1 MESERSKAGAQRREP
16 EEIGGIATDENSIAV
31 PVEGPFNL
39 SLSLEAAAS
48 FFPPAGPLPA
58 SLLSPVFADGA
69 PVAIKVWQPSLHSSL
84 VHASA
89 SPPLTEKRLRELAS
103 WLIFSDLD
111 LRPFYKLAAPHA
123 ILGPVAAS
131 LEGLKPLRPP
141 SLFEM
146 AIVAITEQQLSLA
159 AAFHIR
165 SRLLQRFGTEIG
177 GLRAFPRTEKF
188 AAATLEELCAC
199 GLSRRKA
206 DYVRSLAQRV
216 ADGIL
221 DLEALKSER
230 ETAIR
235 EALLKNKGFGEWSVE
250 YILARGF
257 GRLDCLPAADTG
269 LRSVVGQYF
278 AAGRKLA
285 TSELEEALA
294 PFRPYR
300 SLAAYY
306 LAVHWRLQRKRRNNG
321 GLANPSGL
329 GV

>member
-1 MESERSKAGAQRREP
+1 MKSERSKAGAQRREP

-111 LRPFYKLAAPHA
+111 LRPFYKLAASHA

-177 GLRAFPRTEKF
+177 GLRAFPRAEKF

-199 GLSRRKA
+199 GLS
-206 DYVRSLAQRV
+206 LAQRL

-235 EALLKNKGFGEWSVE
+235 EALLKNRGFGEWSVE

-257 GRLDCLPAADTG
+257 GRLDCLPAADTS
-269 LRSVVGQYF
+269 LRSVAGQYF
-278 AAGRKLA
+278 AAGRKL
-285 TSELEEALA
+285 TISELEEALA
-294 PFRPYR
+294 PFKPYR